1 MEISILLT
9 ILLIIISLGGTSLRE
24 GKICLINEDQ
34 IDASLSVNYNLK
46 NVLSQCAVK
55 LVPKAFY
62 MLNNI
67 AMDLIQKATQKTLI
81 QPQNLNSEG

>member
-9 ILLIIISLGGTSLRE
+9 ILLMIISLGGASLRE
-24 GKICLINEDQ
+24 GKICLINGDQ

-55 LVPKAFY
+55 LVSKASNV
-62 MLNNI
+62 LNNI
-67 AMDLIQKATQKTLI
+67 TMDLSQKATQITLI
-81 QPQNLNSEG
+81 QSQNLNSEG

>member
-9 ILLIIISLGGTSLRE
+9 ILLMIISLGGASLRE
-24 GKICLINEDQ
+24 GKICLINENK

-55 LVPKAFY
+55 LVSKASN
-62 MLNNI
+62 MLNNV
-67 AMDLIQKATQKTLI
+67 AMDLGQISTQTTLI
-81 QPQNLNSEG
+81 QSQNLNFEG